1 MRARAGAVERSC
13 LGNTM
18 KVATT
23 RKHTLALALWLAVPL
38 AALVSCGGG
47 GDDEPSQNQQTVC
60 LNCSGLSGNAR
71 LNCET
76 QNANRS
82 GC

>member
-1 MRARAGAVERSC
+1 
-13 LGNTM
+13 M
-18 KVATT
+18 KAATT
-23 RKHTLALALWLAVPL
+23 RKHTLAPALWLAVAL

-47 GDDEPSQNQQTVC
+47 DDDEPSQNTQTVC
-60 LNCSGLSGNAR
+60 LNCNGLSGNAR
-71 LNCET
+71 LNCEI